1 MRKKRNSY
9 CSDDIQGGKERKS
22 EEERKKEEASE
33 KRGKLHEPLSS
44 VRTAQGTVTS
54 KCHG

>member
-1 MRKKRNSY
+1 M
-9 CSDDIQGGKERKS
+9 QGGKERKS

-54 KCHG
+54 HVTAKGIQK